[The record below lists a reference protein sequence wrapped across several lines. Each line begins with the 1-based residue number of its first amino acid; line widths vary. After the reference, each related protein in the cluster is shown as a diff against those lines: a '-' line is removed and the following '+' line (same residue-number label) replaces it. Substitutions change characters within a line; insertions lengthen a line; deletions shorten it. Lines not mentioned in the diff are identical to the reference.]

1 MLLSWRRLVVAM
13 IALALTTQLV
23 QAQMLL
29 CGPMDMDTENVAA
42 AAMTSAHERHEETQR
57 ALTSE
62 AGAQMSAPHS
72 SKCILAAS
80 CGTVTAAVMTS
91 LPAFIPELV
100 ETDLPTAAGIQRLRS
115 LRPDLPPPR
124 V

>member
-1 MLLSWRRLVVAM
+1 MLLSLRRIVVAI
-13 IALALTTQLV
+13 IAVALTTQLV

-29 CGPMDMDTENVAA
+29 CGPMDMDTENAAA
-42 AAMTSAHERHEETQR
+42 AAMAPDHARHVETQVE
-57 ALTSE
+57 LTSE

-80 CGTVTAAVMTS
+80 CGTVTAALMAS
-91 LPAFIPELV
+91 SPAFVPERV
-100 ETDLPTAAGIQRLRS
+100 ETDLPAAAGIQRLRS
-115 LRPDLPPPR
+115 RRPDLPPPR